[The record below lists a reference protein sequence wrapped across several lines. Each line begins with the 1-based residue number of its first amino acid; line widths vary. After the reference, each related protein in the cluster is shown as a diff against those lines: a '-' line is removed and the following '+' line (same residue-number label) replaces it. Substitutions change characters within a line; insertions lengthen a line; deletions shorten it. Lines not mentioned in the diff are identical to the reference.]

1 MILTTRLSPC
11 TRVNATQ
18 TGTLS
23 QKYGAKECNLT
34 SPGYFWVN
42 GTTERPCAS
51 GNYASEGDG
60 VCTPC
65 EAGSYAPSIATSN
78 CTLCVAGK
86 HLGATGSATG
96 CSLCPAGTHA
106 SRLGAALCDECSNGT
121 YSTGPLTPGP
131 SAAPSIAPTKAPTP
145 PSQTPS
151 MLPTVND
158 TDGGRRLSAD
168 ESASHSLDRRLDG
181 DSAYSFSFDYEG
193 VDDDYMR
200 WFLTWGSP
208 WLNGTVECTPC
219 PAGTAQAAWG
229 QTGCESCS

>member
-106 SRLGAALCDECSNGT
+106 SRPGAALCDECSNGT

-131 SAAPSIAPTKAPTP
+131 SAAPSIAPTKAP
-145 PSQTPS
+145 SQMPS
-151 MLPTVND
+151 MWPEMQPTVND
-158 TDGGRRLSAD
+158 TDGARRLST
-168 ESASHSLDRRLDG
+168 
-181 DSAYSFSFDYEG
+181 
-193 VDDDYMR
+193 DYMR

-208 WLNGTVECTPC
+208 WLNGTVDCTPC
-219 PAGTAQAAWG
+219 PAGMAQAAWG